1 RAGVVMPAGAGG
13 GVDVLGPGVPVAG
26 AVSQRAERGAQALV
40 AAPAKARGFAFAG
53 LDRDGGLAGVAGERI
68 HARRCAGVRHGG
80 THTGPTAVTNCLSRH
95 PPRTRRRGWSR
106 PPLPPAPPPPP
117 S

>member
-1 RAGVVMPAGAGG
+1 MPAGAGG

-68 HARRCAGVRHGG
+68 TGWVAGAAVADLRQQLGGGDHAVLEQRLEDL
-80 THTGPTAVTNCLSRH
+80 AVGMIAD
-95 PPRTRRRGWSR
+95 RG
-106 PPLPPAPPPPP
+106 
-117 S
+117 